1 MSTLPEQPTRGA
13 ASGRSGSHWPTEA
26 PGPQQSQPAPGKQ
39 LAPKHTS
46 TRDQAPPDSSCG
58 PVLQFLHHAWTGEPG
73 KQLAPKHTPTRD
85 QAPPDSSCG
94 PVLQFLHRV
103 WTGEWMSLLERDSR
117 RRMERM
123 LTKLTFCTSCVH
135 QPEEAL
141 LPRASTL
148 RLTLTLKPPLS
159 RSFRLESKPS
169 SQLAKAP
176 KKTGSKEQVSKK
188 TSRWPTGT
196 LIFRKCRSKP

>member
-26 PGPQQSQPAPGKQ
+26 PGPQQSQPA
-39 LAPKHTS
+39 
-46 TRDQAPPDSSCG
+46 
-58 PVLQFLHHAWTGEPG
+58 PG